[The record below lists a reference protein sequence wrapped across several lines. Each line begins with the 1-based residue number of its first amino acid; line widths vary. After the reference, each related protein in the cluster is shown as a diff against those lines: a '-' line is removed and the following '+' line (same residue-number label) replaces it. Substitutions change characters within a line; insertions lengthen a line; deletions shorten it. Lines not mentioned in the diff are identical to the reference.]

1 MPDWV
6 QGWQPVQPLT
16 DKSMDLL
23 TRSLGNL
30 SNAWQGLGN
39 SGINYLQ
46 REIDRRDLIDAKNRA
61 SNTQA
66 ILNALNQADTLQDKE
81 ALQRAGYT
89 DFGALRSLFN
99 TGQAGFDER
108 VINQNLSRWNTDIS
122 NRYTANQNLLQST
135 PEGEKARIDAQYAI
149 ATGNLEGMQQA
160 LKSPYLDPTTRQQVL
175 SASVGREAQTY
186 TRKVEEDLRKQ
197 KEEEAQREIQRDA
210 TNKKNLAFGEYL
222 KGISAD
228 KEYISLMNQEI
239 GGLFSYYS
247 YGSPYDALKDFKSS
261 DPEKVKK
268 SNDFKQHFLQVLA
281 KSPENSNEII
291 NAFLNGYGESAEY
304 YGVDKDDIE
313 AEKQEFL
320 KFLGIELPKT
330 NTNTGSENQTTT
342 TPKVSDTPE
351 RQAILNT
358 INERKK
364 HLEDVKQQK
373 AKGFTKPTKYFKT
386 EQERNK
392 HYDDYAGKVEKEIT
406 DAENKLKEFD
416 AKQNQTINNQ
426 TTTTELSKEDKEKIA
441 DIRKQILN
449 LKDDNTLSTEGKN
462 AKAYELNQQIEDIV
476 AKTYPKKEEGVVNNA
491 TSNTNTNSGSKEE
504 LVSSSDLAV
513 DVNSNN
519 TLVGKNKEDKQ
530 LRQAEIAMNN
540 AWRSYQKV
548 KDFPDTD
555 PRKQIAQNAYKDFRE
570 QYEILTKKADKGERD
585 KINADIDAD
594 IKQSLS
600 GSTLNEQQ
608 ENTYTPKDA
617 IDYNNHIDKVNSEEN
632 QKLSN
637 DNIGKSYQYLLTDE
651 KGFTSNKYVK
661 TALANSPVV
670 RKTLQDLSDNL
681 PELPEKNNSSKRGV
695 KWENDQ
701 NYKIPFNAVDVESKI
716 NKIEGEVKTISNDIL
731 NTLNRSY
738 LYLEEPSNIGFNNL
752 MKVRKQ
758 IKSDDKYGDL
768 RTRIDTY
775 VRWALDG
782 VKGEDALKEGLQHDF
797 LDDQWAVW
805 FSEDR
810 AIRES
815 LINGKFIKMADNGKG
830 DSEDLAR
837 FKLELLFSIKEIA
850 FPEGYGNLSWKKK
863 GEMEDQLTK
872 VIPAIANFTEKDKK
886 NIEDIIYNINNPKLV
901 GAEVMSY
908 ITNNTISNNIEPSK
922 HIPSLAQFATLR
934 GTIKPSG
941 SISKPEYERRLK
953 KLSDEYA
960 RDRIKIQSTDP
971 SFRNSFNYRGTYG
984 LTQSVNYSEDTL
996 NKIQERHKKYREDK
1010 KNLDALRY

>member
-6 QGWQPVQPLT
+6 QGWQQVQPLT
-16 DKSMDLL
+16 DKSIDLL

-61 SNTQA
+61 SNTQL
-66 ILNALNQADTLQDKE
+66 ILSKLNQADTLEDKE
-81 ALQRAGYT
+81 RLLNAGYA
-89 DFGALRSLFN
+89 DFGAIRSMLN
-99 TGQAGFDER
+99 NGDFDER

-135 PEGEKARIDAQYAI
+135 PEGEKAKIDAQYAI

-160 LKSPYLDPTTRQQVL
+160 LKNPYLDPTVRQQLL
-175 SASVGREAQTY
+175 SASVGIEAQKY
-186 TRKVEEDLRKQ
+186 TRGVEENLRRF
-197 KEEEAQREIQRDA
+197 KEEETQREIQRDA

-228 KEYISLMNQEI
+228 KEYISLMQQEI

-247 YGSPYDALKDFKSS
+247 YRSPNNILNDYKSS
-261 DPEKVKK
+261 DQEKVKK
-268 SNDFKQHFLQVLA
+268 ANDFKQHFLQLLA
-281 KSPENSNEII
+281 KSPEKSNEII
-291 NAFLNGYGESAEY
+291 NAFLKGYGESAEY
-304 YGVDKDDIE
+304 YGVDKEDIE

-330 NTNTGSENQTTT
+330 NTNTGSENKTTTTT
-342 TPKVSDTPE
+342 TPTVSDTPE
-351 RQAILNT
+351 KQAILDTVN
-358 INERKK
+358 KK
-364 HLEDVKQQK
+364 EKDIKDIIEQK
-373 AKGFTKPTKYFKT
+373 AKGFTKPYANFKN
-386 EQERNK
+386 EEERNK
-392 HYDDYAGKVEKEIT
+392 YYDNLLSKTEKELI
-406 DAENKLKEFD
+406 DARNKLTEYD
-416 AKQNQTINNQ
+416 AKQNQTTNNQ
-426 TTTTELSKEDKEKIA
+426 TTIELSKEDEEKIA

-491 TSNTNTNSGSKEE
+491 TPTTTNTSTNNTATNNITVNSGSNENLVVKSSEPEKIDNSIPATNTNTSNTNTATATTNNNNVSSGSNE
-504 LVSSSDLAV
+504 S
-513 DVNSNN
+513 
-519 TLVGKNKEDKQ
+519 
-530 LRQAEIAMNN
+530 
-540 AWRSYQKV
+540 
-548 KDFPDTD
+548 
-555 PRKQIAQNAYKDFRE
+555 
-570 QYEILTKKADKGERD
+570 LTTKADKGEQD
-585 KINADIDAD
+585 KINAEIDAD
-594 IKQSLS
+594 IKKSLS

-608 ENTYTPKDA
+608 ENIYTPKDA
-617 IDYNNHIDKVNSEEN
+617 IDYNNHIDKVNSSEN
-632 QKLSN
+632 QKLSISN
-637 DNIGKSYQYLLTDE
+637 TGKSYQFLLTDE
-651 KGFTSNKYVK
+651 KGFTSNKDVK
-661 TALANSPVV
+661 TALADSPVV
-670 RKTLQDLSDNL
+670 RETLQNLSDSL
-681 PELPEKNNSSKRGV
+681 PKLPEKNNSSKRGV

-701 NYKIPFNAVDVESKI
+701 DYTTSFNAVDVKNKI
-716 NKIEGEVKTISNDIL
+716 NKIEGEVKNISNAIL

-752 MKVRKQ
+752 MRVRKQ
-758 IKSDDKYGDL
+758 IKSDAKYEDL

-775 VRWALDG
+775 VRWALGG

-850 FPEGYGNLSWKKK
+850 FPEGYGSLSWKKK

-901 GAEVMSY
+901 GAEVMKY
-908 ITNNTISNNIEPSK
+908 ITNNTISNNIEPSE

-941 SISKPEYERRLK
+941 SISKPEYDRRLDLLKEEHFNDIIRLQNEDPIFKNIPIVERPLERSQSRNFTEETLK
-953 KLSDEYA
+953 KMRE
-960 RDRIKIQSTDP
+960 
-971 SFRNSFNYRGTYG
+971 RN
-984 LTQSVNYSEDTL
+984 
-996 NKIQERHKKYREDK
+996 KKYKEDK